1 MGDEAEQLAEAAKLP
16 WEDRFVHKFWKA
28 RVAAYEAVVKE
39 ASLCETVDD
48 SACLKAFGA
57 FEIERVSPRTRPDAR
72 GAVQI
77 LASTPPRTTLR
88 TRPRIPRRP
97 WPRLTHSQSRAS
109 QHRAPDDVCLH

>member
-28 RVAAYEAVVKE
+28 RVVAYEAVVKE

-57 FEIERVSPRTRPDAR
+57 FEIERASPRTRPDAR

-77 LASTPPRTTLR
+77 LASTRPTNDSSNASPKRATSPRG
-88 TRPRIPRRP
+88 RR
-97 WPRLTHSQSRAS
+97 L
-109 QHRAPDDVCLH
+109 V

>member
-16 WEDRFVHKFWKA
+16 WEDRFVQCGTREA

-57 FEIERVSPRTRPDAR
+57 FKIERASPRTRPDAR

-77 LASTPPRTTLR
+77 LASTRPTNDSSNASPNPTTAAV
-88 TRPRIPRRP
+88 
-97 WPRLTHSQSRAS
+97 S
-109 QHRAPDDVCLH
+109 V

>member
-57 FEIERVSPRTRPDAR
+57 FEIERASPRTRPDAR

-77 LASTPPRTTLR
+77 LAGGMRLQIQDLVRFFRRHPAIV
-88 TRPRIPRRP
+88 RPG
-97 WPRLTHSQSRAS
+97 
-109 QHRAPDDVCLH
+109 